1 MNIPITS
8 HQYSSHIPSKN
19 RFIYVPFIFQS
30 YHFLVFSHPSHCFF
44 GRQVSCSPG
53 VTASPVEAYRP
64 RFPRYPRCPWGRWL
78 AAIAPSRR
86 WWMAKWS
93 PGAHHMREETA
104 TWQIVLESDW
114 RWFLGDFLGK
124 IWLLGSKAGDYL
136 FFVGN
141 EDPEEAATLRAC
153 WCEQKGYWG
162 FDLQLM
168 GRWCKLDENSWIL
181 SENPMVDSSVSH

>member
-44 GRQVSCSPG
+44 GRQVPCSPG

-124 IWLLGSKAGDYL
+124 IWLLGVESWGL
-136 FFVGN
+136 PFFCG
-141 EDPEEAATLRAC
+141 EWRSRGSSYSSSMLMWT
-153 WCEQKGYWG
+153 KGYWG